1 MCLRLIMDHHQHPQH
16 GYHNHPCY
24 NQDNNPGH
32 NQSMHGHNQD
42 TFHQQYNAQ
51 GSFDTYSTQLH
62 PNQFSPEYQGML

>member
-1 MCLRLIMDHHQHPQH
+1 MDHHQHPQH

-32 NQSMHGHNQD
+32 NQGMHGHNQD
-42 TFHQQYNAQ
+42 TFHQQYNVQ

-62 PNQFSPEYQGML
+62 PNQFSPEYQGMLQH